1 MPTGFLLSVV
11 FYSGWAIQVA
21 VGRNTEGR
29 DNYSMIVVIPSRF
42 SRNFDEQALEY
53 IVAIAEGAK

>member
-1 MPTGFLLSVV
+1 MV